1 MSIQTELTRITN
13 AKAAIK
19 TAIEG
24 KGVTVPNGTLL
35 DGMASLIESIEA
47 GSGGAAGGAVVAYGE
62 ITPASDTTT
71 ITIEHNIGA
80 VPDFFAIWGDVE
92 YPAENYNILLLD
104 YRNRPV
110 SYNSRLNVMIKSKD
124 GSSYKYGDAENANS
138 YSQTVAPFV
147 FTEQNAVLTT
157 ASIGKGPNN
166 APTYFRSGVA
176 FKWIAVYNG
185 GMNYE

>member
-24 KGVTVPNGTLL
+24 KGVTVPDGTLL
-35 DGMASLIESIEA
+35 DGMAALIESIEA
-47 GSGGAAGGAVVAYGE
+47 GGGGGGGAVIAYGK

-71 ITIEHNIGA
+71 ITIEHNMGA
-80 VPDFFAIWGDVE
+80 VPDFFAIWGDNS
-92 YPAENYNILLLD
+92 YPTENYNILLLD
-104 YRNRPV
+104 YRNR
-110 SYNSRLNVMIKSKD
+110 STHYNSRLNLMIKSKNS
-124 GSSYKYGDAENANS
+124 SSYRYGDAEYANS
-138 YSQTVAPFV
+138 YTSATPPFV
-147 FTEQNAVLTT
+147 HTKQNTVLTT
-157 ASIGKGPNN
+157 ASIGKGMNN
-166 APTYFRSGVA
+166 APTYFRSGVK

>member
-1 MSIQTELTRITN
+1 MSIQTEITRLES

-24 KGVTVPNGTLL
+24 KGVTVPDGTLL
-35 DGMASLIESIEA
+35 DGMASLIESIQA
-47 GSGGAAGGAVVAYGE
+47 GGGGGAVVAYGK

-80 VPDFFAIWGDVE
+80 VPDFFAIWGDDS
-92 YPAENYNILLLD
+92 YTTENYNILLLD
-104 YRNRPV
+104 YRKQPV
-110 SYNSRLNVMIKSKD
+110 SNGARLNVMIKSKD
-124 GSSYKYGDAENANS
+124 SSSFRFGDAENANS
-138 YSQTVAPFV
+138 YSGSTPPFV
-147 FTEQNAVLTT
+147 HTKQNTVLTT
-157 ASIGKGPNN
+157 TSIGKGMNN

-185 GMNYE
+185 GMNYA